1 MSGSHVSGMDSR
13 VEVDHL
19 IALDGHLHISGLDH
33 LEDPL
38 AEGIADQRIGDVAD
52 PLLRQLTQLLLDGHV
67 LQECHVLAELIQDG
81 LDLEALVLRHRQ
93 VSEIV
98 RYDKTERRLERGSV
112 TYFLVPQ
119 AKSLRK

>member
-1 MSGSHVSGMDSR
+1 MSGMDSR

-19 IALDGHLHISGLDH
+19 IALDGHLRISGLDH

-38 AEGIADQRIGDVAD
+38 AEGLADQRIGDVAD
-52 PLLRQLTQLLLDGHV
+52 PLLRQLTQLLVDGHV
-67 LQECHVLAELIQDG
+67 LPKFIVGAELIQDG

-93 VSEIV
+93 VSEVV
-98 RYDKTERRLERGSV
+98 RDDKTERRLENGSW

-119 AKSLRK
+119 ARSLRK